1 MQYVFVVLIVH
12 PVKLIVVI
20 DKFTSWFLSRRY
32 EREKCQVCIQAFRGI
47 KQLPVDFFKLP
58 KITT

>member
-32 EREKCQVCIQAFRGI
+32 EREKCQVCIQAFKGI
-47 KQLPVDFFKLP
+47 KQLPVDFF
-58 KITT
+58 